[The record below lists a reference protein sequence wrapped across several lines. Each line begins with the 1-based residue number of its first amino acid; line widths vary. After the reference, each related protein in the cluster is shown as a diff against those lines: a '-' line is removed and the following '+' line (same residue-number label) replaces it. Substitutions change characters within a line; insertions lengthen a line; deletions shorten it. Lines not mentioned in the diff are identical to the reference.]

1 MTREEIHEMCEDYGD
16 EGVIILDGFE
26 SAFIGIVEN
35 GQGIPRA
42 CYDRSKVI
50 AHLATAMSDEEA
62 LEYFDFNV
70 AGAWVGE
77 ETPLWL
83 DEMTLE
89 EYSDALEE

>member
-1 MTREEIHEMCEDYGD
+1 MTREEIHEMCENYGE

-70 AGAWVGE
+70 NGACMGDNS
-77 ETPLWL
+77 PIFIDL
-83 DEMTLE
+83 
-89 EYSDALEE
+89 A

>member
-1 MTREEIHEMCEDYGD
+1 MTRKEIHEMCEHYGE

-26 SAFIGIVEN
+26 SAFIGVVEN

-50 AHLATAMSDEEA
+50 AHLATGMSEEA

-70 AGAWVGE
+70 NGACMGDNS
-77 ETPLWL
+77 PMFIDL
-83 DEMTLE
+83 
-89 EYSDALEE
+89 A